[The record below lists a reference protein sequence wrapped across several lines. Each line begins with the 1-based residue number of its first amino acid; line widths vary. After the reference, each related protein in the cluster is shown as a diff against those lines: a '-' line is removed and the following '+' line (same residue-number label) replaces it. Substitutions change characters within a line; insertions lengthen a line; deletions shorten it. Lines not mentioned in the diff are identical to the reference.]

1 MKQKKLKKNIKVVLG
16 DICYPKSE
24 ALIIPGNTK
33 GITNRGILDKIVKYE
48 WRVIRQQ
55 LKEITTKNKN
65 IEIGDIL
72 TTDPGKFKR
81 RGVIKVYH
89 CIIKRLI
96 SDYTSLNIIENVV
109 NKVFKQVI
117 DDYINSVTICGIGIE
132 KGDLDPRSVAR
143 ITCGVCNK
151 YKHYIKI
158 MIIDDN
164 IEFINE
170 CNKILEN
177 SN

>member
-1 MKQKKLKKNIKVVLG
+1 MTQKKLKKNIKVVLG

-55 LKEITTKNKN
+55 LKEITTENK

-96 SDYTSLNIIENVV
+96 SDYTSLNIVENVV

-117 DDYINSVTICGIGIE
+117 DDYMNSVTICGIGIE
-132 KGDLDPRSVAR
+132 PGDLDPRSVAR
-143 ITCGVCNK
+143 ITCEICNK
-151 YKHYIKI
+151 HKYNIKI
-158 MIIDDN
+158 LIIDN
-164 IEFINE
+164 NVEFIEE